1 MQKSRAKSRNR
12 KYQKSRMQKQTANVA
27 SHGPSKGW
35 VAAAISDSSK
45 ERATAAIPDS
55 SKGWVTAAISD
66 SSKGRVAAAIP
77 DFSKGSVSVPKHT
90 SPNGSVVMKKKVVD
104 VTRKSR
110 LSIIYRGTSQQ
121 DKALATLRKELY
133 SLECEDDE

>member
-12 KYQKSRMQKQTANVA
+12 KYQKLRMQKQTANVA

-35 VAAAISDSSK
+35 
-45 ERATAAIPDS
+45 
-55 SKGWVTAAISD
+55 
-66 SSKGRVAAAIP
+66 VAAAIP

-110 LSIIYRGTSQQ
+110 IRIIYRGTSQQ

-133 SLECEDDE
+133 SLECEDE